1 MANKKKTPGINASS
15 MADIAFLLLI
25 FWLTTTTMNSDK
37 GLQRRLPPM
46 PEEGAQQEDVKI
58 NRRNIIQVKIN
69 SNDRII
75 AGGEIMDVS
84 MVKDK
89 IKEFITNPANLETLP
104 EKEMKEIEGFGEYPV
119 SKGVVSLQND
129 RGTSYNAYLQVQNEL
144 AKAFNEVRDDFAR
157 QNFGTVYNNLDEDK
171 QKIVREA
178 IPLSIS
184 EAEPKDVG
192 RSARR

>member
-1 MANKKKTPGINASS
+1 MMAIKRKAEGINASS
-15 MADIAFLLLI
+15 SADIAFLLLI

-46 PEEGAQQEDVKI
+46 PDENQQQEDVKV

-75 AGGEIMDVS
+75 AGGQIMEIS
-84 MVKDK
+84 EIKDK
-89 IKEFITNPANLETLP
+89 IVEFVTNPMNLETLP
-104 EKEMKEIEGFGEYPV
+104 EKEMKEIEGFGQYAV

-144 AKAFNEVRDDFAR
+144 VKAFNEIRDDFAVK
-157 QNFGTVYNNLDEDK
+157 NYGKKYNALDEDK
-171 QKIVREA
+171 QKIIREA
-178 IPLSIS
+178 IPQSIS
-184 EAEPKDVG
+184 EAEPKDIG
-192 RSARR
+192 KRR

>member
-1 MANKKKTPGINASS
+1 MAIKRNAEGINASS
-15 MADIAFLLLI
+15 SADIAFLLLI

-46 PEEGAQQEDVKI
+46 PDENQKQEDVKV

-75 AGGEIMDVS
+75 AGGQIMEIS
-84 MVKDK
+84 EIKDK
-89 IKEFITNPANLETLP
+89 IVAFVTTPMNLETVP
-104 EKEMKEIEGFGEYPV
+104 EKAMKEIDGFGQYAV

-144 AKAFNEVRDDFAR
+144 VKAFNEIRDDFAVK
-157 QNFGTVYNNLDEDK
+157 NYGKKYNALDEDK
-171 QKIVREA
+171 QKIIREA
-178 IPLSIS
+178 IPQSIS
-184 EAEPKDVG
+184 EAEPKDIG
-192 RSARR
+192 KRR

>member
-1 MANKKKTPGINASS
+1 MAIKRNAEGINASS
-15 MADIAFLLLI
+15 SADIAFLLLI

-46 PEEGAQQEDVKI
+46 PDENQKQEDVKV

-75 AGGEIMDVS
+75 AGGQIMEIS
-84 MVKDK
+84 EIKDK
-89 IKEFITNPANLETLP
+89 IVEFVTNPMNLETLP
-104 EKEMKEIEGFGEYPV
+104 EKEMKEIEGFGQYAV

-144 AKAFNEVRDDFAR
+144 VKAFNEIRDDFAVK
-157 QNFGTVYNNLDEDK
+157 NYGKKYNALDEEK
-171 QKIVREA
+171 QKIVRDA
-178 IPLSIS
+178 IPQSIS
-184 EAEPKDVG
+184 EAEPKDI
-192 RSARR
+192 SKRR

>member
-1 MANKKKTPGINASS
+1 MAIKRNAEGINASS
-15 MADIAFLLLI
+15 SADIAFLLLI

-46 PEEGAQQEDVKI
+46 PDENQQQEDIKV

-75 AGGEIMDVS
+75 AGGQIMEIS
-84 MVKDK
+84 EIKDK
-89 IKEFITNPANLETLP
+89 IVEFVTNPMNLETLP
-104 EKEMKEIEGFGEYPV
+104 EKEMKDIEGFGQYAV

-144 AKAFNEVRDDFAR
+144 VKAFNEIRDDFAMK
-157 QNFGTVYNNLDEDK
+157 NYGKKYNALDEDK
-171 QKIVREA
+171 QKIVRDA
-178 IPLSIS
+178 IPQSIS
-184 EAEPKDVG
+184 EAEPKDI
-192 RSARR
+192 SKRR

>member
-1 MANKKKTPGINASS
+1 MAIKRNAEGINASS
-15 MADIAFLLLI
+15 SADIAFLLLI

-46 PEEGAQQEDVKI
+46 PDENQQQEDVKV

-75 AGGEIMDVS
+75 AGGQIMEIS
-84 MVKDK
+84 EIIDK
-89 IKEFITNPANLETLP
+89 IVEFVTNPMNLETLP
-104 EKEMKEIEGFGEYPV
+104 EKEMKEIEGFGQYAV

-144 AKAFNEVRDDFAR
+144 VKAFNEIRDDFAVK
-157 QNFGTVYNNLDEDK
+157 NYGKKYNALDEDK
-171 QKIVREA
+171 QKIIREA
-178 IPLSIS
+178 IPQSIS
-184 EAEPKDVG
+184 EAEPKDIG
-192 RSARR
+192 KRR

>member
-1 MANKKKTPGINASS
+1 MAIKRNAEGINASS
-15 MADIAFLLLI
+15 SADIAFLLLI

-46 PEEGAQQEDVKI
+46 PDENQQQEDVKV

-75 AGGEIMDVS
+75 AGGQIMEIFEI
-84 MVKDK
+84 KDK
-89 IKEFITNPANLETLP
+89 IVEFVTNPMNLETLP
-104 EKEMKEIEGFGEYPV
+104 EKEMKEIEGFGQYAV

-144 AKAFNEVRDDFAR
+144 VKAFNEIRDDFAVK
-157 QNFGTVYNNLDEDK
+157 NYGKKYNALDEDK
-171 QKIVREA
+171 QKIIREA
-178 IPLSIS
+178 IPQSIS
-184 EAEPKDVG
+184 EAEPKDIG
-192 RSARR
+192 KRR

>member
-1 MANKKKTPGINASS
+1 MAINRKVEGVNASS
-15 MADIAFLLLI
+15 SADIAFLLLI

-46 PEEGAQQEDVKI
+46 PDENQKQEDAKI

-75 AGGEIMDVS
+75 AGGQIMEIS
-84 MVKDK
+84 EIKDK
-89 IKEFITNPANLETLP
+89 VVEFVTNPMNLDNLP
-104 EKEMKEIEGFGEYPV
+104 EKEMKEIDGFGQYAV

-144 AKAFNEVRDDFAR
+144 VKAFNEIRDDFAMK
-157 QNFGTVYNNLDEDK
+157 NYGKKYSALDEDK

-178 IPLSIS
+178 IPQNIS
-184 EAEPKDVG
+184 EAEPKDIG
-192 RSARR
+192 KRR

>member
-46 PEEGAQQEDVKI
+46 PE
-58 NRRNIIQVKIN
+58 
-69 SNDRII
+69 
-75 AGGEIMDVS
+75 
-84 MVKDK
+84 
-89 IKEFITNPANLETLP
+89 
-104 EKEMKEIEGFGEYPV
+104 KEMKQIEGFGEYPV

>member
-1 MANKKKTPGINASS
+1 MAIKRNAEGINASS
-15 MADIAFLLLI
+15 SADIAFLLLI

-46 PEEGAQQEDVKI
+46 PDENQKQEDIKV

-75 AGGEIMDVS
+75 AGGQIMDVTEI
-84 MVKDK
+84 KDK
-89 IKEFITNPANLETLP
+89 IVEFVTNPMNLETLP
-104 EKEMKEIEGFGEYPV
+104 EKEMKEIEGFGQYAV

-144 AKAFNEVRDDFAR
+144 VKAFNEIRDDFAMK
-157 QNFGTVYNNLDEDK
+157 NYGKKYNALEEDK
-171 QKIVREA
+171 QKIVRDA
-178 IPLSIS
+178 IPQSIS
-184 EAEPKDVG
+184 EAEPKDI
-192 RSARR
+192 SKRR

>member
-1 MANKKKTPGINASS
+1 MAKRSVEGVNASS
-15 MADIAFLLLI
+15 SADIAFLLLI

-46 PEEGAQQEDVKI
+46 PDENQQQEDVKV

-69 SNDRII
+69 SNDRVI
-75 AGGEIMDVS
+75 AGGQIMEIS
-84 MVKDK
+84 EIKDK
-89 IKEFITNPANLETLP
+89 IVEFVTNPMNLETLP
-104 EKEMKEIEGFGEYPV
+104 EKEMKEIEGFGQYAV

-144 AKAFNEVRDDFAR
+144 VKAFNEIRDDFAVK
-157 QNFGTVYNNLDEDK
+157 NYGKKYNALDEEK

-178 IPLSIS
+178 IPQNIS
-184 EAEPKDVG
+184 EAEPKDI
-192 RSARR
+192 SKRR